1 MAEKIDFS
9 KVRFLIVDNNTL
21 ALQMIEDILRML
33 GTTSIRRAS
42 DSAKAKAALRE
53 GDTDVVIT
61 ERELEPETGIQ
72 LVDYIRHSSES
83 LDRLLPVIMLTAR
96 SESEYV
102 TEARDK
108 GVTEFLGKPFN
119 VDSLYRRIA
128 SVIARPRAFVNA
140 PEYFGPDRRRRQQAY
155 TGPNRRA

>member
-1 MAEKIDFS
+1 MLRIQPRRRS
-9 KVRFLIVDNNTL
+9 RF
-21 ALQMIEDILRML
+21 
-33 GTTSIRRAS
+33 
-42 DSAKAKAALRE
+42 
-53 GDTDVVIT
+53 

-96 SESEYV
+96 SEPEYV

-128 SVIARPRAFVNA
+128 SVIARPRAFVNS

-155 TGPNRRA
+155 TGPNRRN

>member
-9 KVRFLIVDNNTL
+9 KVRFLVVDNNLL
-21 ALQMIEDILRML
+21 ALQMLEDILRML
-33 GTTSIRRAS
+33 GTTSIRRAT
-42 DSAKAKAALRE
+42 DSAKAKVALRE
-53 GDTDVVIT
+53 GDIDVVIT

-155 TGPNRRA
+155 TGPNRRT

>member
-53 GDTDVVIT
+53 GDIDVVIT

>member
-9 KVRFLIVDNNTL
+9 KVRFLIVDNNSL
-21 ALQMIEDILRML
+21 SAQMIEDILRML
-33 GTTSIRRAS
+33 GTTSLRRAS

-53 GDTDVVIT
+53 GDIDIVIT
-61 ERELEPETGIQ
+61 ERELEPESGIQ

-83 LDRLLPVIMLTAR
+83 LDRLMPVIMLTAR

-108 GVTEFLGKPFN
+108 GVTEFLAKPFT

-128 SVIARPRAFVNA
+128 AVIARPRPFVNA

-155 TGPNRRA
+155 SGPNRRS